1 MYTPD
6 QKTPGLS
13 QTAPKNQAAFVNK
26 LYSMV
31 EDPANQSLIHWSRC
45 GKKFTVTNH
54 NELAREI
61 LPRYFKHG
69 NWQSFVR
76 QLNMYGFH
84 KVNDVFHGNVAPD
97 AQIWEFKHPEFIC
110 GRPDLL
116 NNIKRRTPKSSQ
128 APVAAKDPYPSPS
141 ESVPPPSSQSLA
153 TAPHSPL
160 HPPVP
165 DRTSPDWVTRLEHL
179 EHQHQHLQSAYNR
192 LLADHQS
199 LLASQ
204 NQSHR
209 AITQMANFLTSVFTD
224 EDSPDPAYQAQLRKK
239 RKLEVLNLNAEIT
252 RTLLA
257 CESQA
262 PAVTHP
268 ALPRHSPPTPTSR
281 AAPPQL
287 PPLASRDRSAVSS
300 HPTARPLS
308 SPPGVEG
315 KVSLPPIASL
325 YRNGGGSV
333 AASSRTTTAGDRPK
347 LMPLLDTMPSPI
359 STTSSCHS
367 VSPNRS
373 PEALPSLA
381 YSGMPSIH
389 GGRSSDPNRPRY
401 APYSVRS

>member
-6 QKTPGLS
+6 KKTPGPS
-13 QTAPKNQAAFVNK
+13 QNAPKNQAAFVNK

-31 EDPANQSLIHWSRC
+31 EDPANQPLIHWSRC
-45 GKKFTVTNH
+45 GEKFTVTNH

-128 APVAAKDPYPSPS
+128 APVATKDPYPSPS
-141 ESVPPPSSQSLA
+141 ESAPPSASRPLI
-153 TAPHSPL
+153 TTPHSPL
-160 HPPVP
+160 YPPVP
-165 DRTSPDWVTRLEHL
+165 DRSSPDWVARL
-179 EHQHQHLQSAYNR
+179 EHQHQHLQASYNR
-192 LLADHQS
+192 LLTDHQS

-209 AITQMANFLTSVFTD
+209 AISQMANFLTSVFTE

-239 RKLEVLNLNAEIT
+239 RKLEVLSLNAEIT

-257 CESQA
+257 CESHA
-262 PAVTHP
+262 PAVTHTT
-268 ALPRHSPPTPTSR
+268 LPHHGPPTPTSR
-281 AAPPQL
+281 APPQL
-287 PPLASRDRSAVSS
+287 PPLAPRDHTTAPGL
-300 HPTARPLS
+300 PTARPLS
-308 SPPGVEG
+308 SPPGAEG

-325 YRNGGGSV
+325 Y
-333 AASSRTTTAGDRPK
+333 
-347 LMPLLDTMPSPI
+347 
-359 STTSSCHS
+359 HS
-367 VSPNRS
+367 VGST
-373 PEALPSLA
+373 
-381 YSGMPSIH
+381 
-389 GGRSSDPNRPRY
+389 
-401 APYSVRS
+401 V